1 MWNELEKRVKAG
13 ESSGIDKAEALHRIY
28 SENGGRLWKSG
39 FHSFDQYCEDRWGY
53 QKAHAYRVVKFGG
66 FIKDLKESHP
76 GLPLP
81 SSESQVR
88 KVLTLPPGRAIDC
101 WVTIATAIKNGTRM
115 TGDAIDS
122 FVQKH
127 RPSDSREQTPMKD
140 TLLKLVRGYEKNWE
154 RFKGHPV
161 YERIKPHLEA
171 IENEVQEIPSLKHA
185 QDYALEESIMKNF
198 VDALLRPPVTDEEWN
213 RHIAWLLE
221 GRITLVPSSLDD
233 SVKQY
238 AITERGRVLLATL

>member
-171 IENEVQEIPSLKHA
+171 IENEVQEIPSS
-185 QDYALEESIMKNF
+185 EEEA
-198 VDALLRPPVTDEEWN
+198 DT
-213 RHIAWLLE
+213 
-221 GRITLVPSSLDD
+221 GVPDKD
-233 SVKQY
+233 TP
-238 AITERGRVLLATL
+238 AA